1 MKGRLLGLGVG
12 PGDPELI
19 TLKALRLLQSAP
31 VVGYFVAKAKANKG
45 QGGNAFGI
53 IEAHLTDAQR
63 RLPLVYPVTT
73 EKLEPPLT
81 YEDVIADFYDTCAVQ
96 IAAELDAGRDVAVI
110 CEGDPF
116 FYGSYMYLHDRLA
129 ERYEAEVV
137 PGVCSM
143 LGCASVL
150 GTPLVYRNQSLSVL
164 SGVLPEEEL
173 EQRLRTAEAAVVM
186 KLGRNFDKVRRVLQ
200 RLGLAERAHYVERA
214 TMDNQHIVPLDE
226 VDPLASPYFSMILVP
241 GEKWRG

>member
-53 IEAHLTDAQR
+53 IEQHLTEAQR

-214 TMDNQHIVPLDE
+214 TMHNQQIVPLDQ

-241 GEKWRG
+241 GEQWRG

>member
-81 YEDVIADFYDTCAVQ
+81 YEDVIADFYDTCAAQ
-96 IAAELDAGRDVAVI
+96 IALELDAGRDVAVI

-214 TMDNQHIVPLDE
+214 TMHNQQIVPLDQ

-241 GEKWRG
+241 GEQWRG